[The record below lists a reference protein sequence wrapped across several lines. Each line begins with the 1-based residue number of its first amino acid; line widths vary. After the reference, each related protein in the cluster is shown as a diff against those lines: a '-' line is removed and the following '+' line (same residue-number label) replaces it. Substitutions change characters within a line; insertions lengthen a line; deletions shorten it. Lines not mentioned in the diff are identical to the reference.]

1 LYIFYL
7 YSRLVSTHL
16 TGLSIIT
23 GAQTGVSAVA
33 VSGPNAIISRASFD
47 PPITEDALNRFT
59 FNIIPDRDLAP
70 QLDLVANL
78 NQKIRC
84 TAPVDKFGAC
94 HEARRTLCEILYTC
108 GTKNRPALCNCVTEF
123 GYPEPVPKQG
133 VNKTFA
139 EECASLLE

>member
-1 LYIFYL
+1 
-7 YSRLVSTHL
+7 
-16 TGLSIIT
+16 LSIIT

-47 PPITEDALNRFT
+47 PPITQDALNTLT
-59 FNIIPDRDLAP
+59 FNIIPDKDIIPR
-70 QLDLVANL
+70 LDLVAKL

-84 TAPVDKFGAC
+84 TAPVNEFSSC
-94 HEARRTLCEILYTC
+94 HDERRTLCEIIYTC
-108 GTKNRPALCNCVTEF
+108 GTKNRPALCDCVTEF

-139 EECASLLE
+139 EECAALL